1 MFDSMI
7 SKNTFNKIAMLLL
20 VTSLFGC
27 NSDSGSSTS
36 QPPMSLP
43 EEVLPDEPEIEAPIP
58 ELPVPEFPDISKP
71 EVPETPEVTPPEPSD
86 PVIPEPPVPDKVV
99 SRIALNQS
107 RVSLA
112 EGELAQVKVIGFY
125 NDDTQDDL
133 TSQVVWNVENADIV
147 NIDERGVITA
157 LKTGVSVIRAD
168 LDEFSSEMTVQVVD
182 AKLTNIY
189 FDVPHKAIAK
199 GLSFQAKAYGEYTD
213 KQTRD
218 ISHLVEWDS
227 TDCSVVMPGTNG
239 IFTAQ
244 DEGDADIYAE
254 LDGLTSTHGSITVT
268 PAVLVSMGIS
278 STALEMPLGTHK
290 PLVVMGTL
298 SDGEQVD
305 LTRGITWH
313 VDNDVVEI
321 VDNVVK
327 AKHKG
332 TALVTAALDGV
343 QSEPIQVQVT
353 DAILTNIEVTTNAS
367 SVAKGNST
375 QLSAQGVYSDES
387 RVELTEQVAW
397 WVDNQDVLQ
406 LEGARVKGLAVGQAM
421 VYATKDAIT
430 SAPLQIQVTNAVL
443 EKIHVHPSEITLE
456 EKNVQRFYAYGEYS
470 DETTQ
475 DVTHRVTWRS
485 SNKAVLDLIAGG
497 LSNSAQL
504 GSVTI
509 SASLGELKG
518 ISEVKVVEAE
528 EKESAISICPQPRSG
543 EGSVEACLMV
553 ASDEDGRLFTAP
565 PSVKLMNKLGYEL
578 VKPLSYDAT
587 KPKTYVGIKTEDGT
601 RGPVG
606 DFAMF
611 NQYGR
616 DRAGLTS
623 QYANWCHDLS
633 VRNFAGRDNWRRAT
647 RNELFSLYRASRGSV
662 WDGTESIY
670 EEDKD
675 GGGFGWPANSEYWS
689 TSLMDL
695 PHHEGV
701 VYDIINLHRGRA
713 QLVMDAR
720 DPAYASCVSDAP
732 GVPLK

>member
-1 MFDSMI
+1 
-7 SKNTFNKIAMLLL
+7 
-20 VTSLFGC
+20 
-27 NSDSGSSTS
+27 
-36 QPPMSLP
+36 
-43 EEVLPDEPEIEAPIP
+43 
-58 ELPVPEFPDISKP
+58 
-71 EVPETPEVTPPEPSD
+71 
-86 PVIPEPPVPDKVV
+86 
-99 SRIALNQS
+99 
-107 RVSLA
+107 
-112 EGELAQVKVIGFY
+112 
-125 NDDTQDDL
+125 
-133 TSQVVWNVENADIV
+133 
-147 NIDERGVITA
+147 
-157 LKTGVSVIRAD
+157 
-168 LDEFSSEMTVQVVD
+168 
-182 AKLTNIY
+182 
-189 FDVPHKAIAK
+189 
-199 GLSFQAKAYGEYTD
+199 
-213 KQTRD
+213 
-218 ISHLVEWDS
+218 
-227 TDCSVVMPGTNG
+227 
-239 IFTAQ
+239 
-244 DEGDADIYAE
+244 
-254 LDGLTSTHGSITVT
+254 
-268 PAVLVSMGIS
+268 
-278 STALEMPLGTHK
+278 MPLGTHK

-313 VDNDVVEI
+313 ADNDVVEI

-509 SASLGELKG
+509 SASFGELKG
-518 ISEVKVVEAE
+518 TSEVKVVEAE

-543 EGSVEACLMV
+543 EGSAEACLMV

-720 DPAYASCVSDAP
+720 DPAYASCVSDAS

>member
-1 MFDSMI
+1 
-7 SKNTFNKIAMLLL
+7 MLLL

-43 EEVLPDEPEIEAPIP
+43 EEVLPDEPDIEAPIP

-112 EGELAQVKVIGFY
+112 EGELVQVKVIGFY

-157 LKTGVSVIRAD
+157 VKTGVSVIRAD

-189 FDVPHKAIAK
+189 FDLPHKAIAK

-268 PAVLVSMGIS
+268 PAVLVSMDIS

-332 TALVTAALDGV
+332 TALVTAASDGV

-375 QLSAQGVYSDES
+375 LLSAQGV
-387 RVELTEQVAW
+387 
-397 WVDNQDVLQ
+397 
-406 LEGARVKGLAVGQAM
+406 
-421 VYATKDAIT
+421 
-430 SAPLQIQVTNAVL
+430 
-443 EKIHVHPSEITLE
+443 
-456 EKNVQRFYAYGEYS
+456 YS

-518 ISEVKVVEAE
+518 TSEVKVVEAE

-543 EGSVEACLMV
+543 EGSAEACLMV

-601 RGPVG
+601 RGPEG

>member
-1 MFDSMI
+1 
-7 SKNTFNKIAMLLL
+7 
-20 VTSLFGC
+20 
-27 NSDSGSSTS
+27 
-36 QPPMSLP
+36 MSLP

-71 EVPETPEVTPPEPSD
+71 EVPETPEVTPPKPSE

-189 FDVPHKAIAK
+189 FDLPHKAIAK

-268 PAVLVSMGIS
+268 PAVLVSMDIS

-305 LTRGITWH
+305 LTRDITWH

-332 TALVTAALDGV
+332 TAVLTAALDGV

-375 QLSAQGVYSDES
+375 QLSAQGVYSDE
-387 RVELTEQVAW
+387 
-397 WVDNQDVLQ
+397 
-406 LEGARVKGLAVGQAM
+406 
-421 VYATKDAIT
+421 
-430 SAPLQIQVTNAVL
+430 
-443 EKIHVHPSEITLE
+443 
-456 EKNVQRFYAYGEYS
+456 
-470 DETTQ
+470 TTQ

-504 GSVTI
+504 GSVSI

-518 ISEVKVVEAE
+518 TSEVKVVEAE

-543 EGSVEACLMV
+543 EGSAEACLMV

>member
-1 MFDSMI
+1 MI
-7 SKNTFNKIAMLLL
+7 SKNTINKIAMLLL
-20 VTSLFGC
+20 VSSLFGC
-27 NSDSGSSTS
+27 NSDSGSNTN

-71 EVPETPEVTPPEPSD
+71 EVPETPEVTPPEPSA
-86 PVIPEPPVPDKVV
+86 PVIPELPVPDKVV

-157 LKTGVSVIRAD
+157 VKTGVSVIRAD

-353 DAILTNIEVTTNAS
+353 DAILANIEVTTNAS
-367 SVAKGNST
+367 SVAKGNS
-375 QLSAQGVYSDES
+375 
-387 RVELTEQVAW
+387 
-397 WVDNQDVLQ
+397 NP
-406 LEGARVKGLAVGQAM
+406 AVC
-421 VYATKDAIT
+421 T
-430 SAPLQIQVTNAVL
+430 
-443 EKIHVHPSEITLE
+443 
-456 EKNVQRFYAYGEYS
+456 
-470 DETTQ
+470 
-475 DVTHRVTWRS
+475 RS
-485 SNKAVLDLIAGG
+485 L
-497 LSNSAQL
+497 
-504 GSVTI
+504 
-509 SASLGELKG
+509 
-518 ISEVKVVEAE
+518 
-528 EKESAISICPQPRSG
+528 
-543 EGSVEACLMV
+543 
-553 ASDEDGRLFTAP
+553 
-565 PSVKLMNKLGYEL
+565 
-578 VKPLSYDAT
+578 
-587 KPKTYVGIKTEDGT
+587 
-601 RGPVG
+601 
-606 DFAMF
+606 
-611 NQYGR
+611 
-616 DRAGLTS
+616 
-623 QYANWCHDLS
+623 
-633 VRNFAGRDNWRRAT
+633 
-647 RNELFSLYRASRGSV
+647 
-662 WDGTESIY
+662 
-670 EEDKD
+670 
-675 GGGFGWPANSEYWS
+675 
-689 TSLMDL
+689 
-695 PHHEGV
+695 
-701 VYDIINLHRGRA
+701 
-713 QLVMDAR
+713 
-720 DPAYASCVSDAP
+720 
-732 GVPLK
+732 

>member
-1 MFDSMI
+1 
-7 SKNTFNKIAMLLL
+7 MLLL
-20 VTSLFGC
+20 VSSLFGC

-99 SRIALNQS
+99 ARIALNQS

-125 NDDTQDDL
+125 NDETQDDL

-157 LKTGVSVIRAD
+157 VKTGVSVIRAD

-218 ISHLVEWDS
+218 ISHLVKWDS

-239 IFTAQ
+239 IFTA
-244 DEGDADIYAE
+244 
-254 LDGLTSTHGSITVT
+254 
-268 PAVLVSMGIS
+268 
-278 STALEMPLGTHK
+278 LEMPLGTYK

-305 LTRGITWH
+305 LSRGITWH

-543 EGSVEACLMV
+543 EGSAEACLMV

-601 RGPVG
+601 RGPEG

-633 VRNFAGRDNWRRAT
+633 VRNFAGRDNWHRAT

>member
-1 MFDSMI
+1 MI
-7 SKNTFNKIAMLLL
+7 SKNTFNKIATLLL

-58 ELPVPEFPDISKP
+58 ELPGPEFPDISKP

-112 EGELAQVKVIGFY
+112 EGELVQVKVIGFY

-157 LKTGVSVIRAD
+157 VKTGVSVIRAD

-189 FDVPHKAIAK
+189 FDLPHKAIAK

-268 PAVLVSMGIS
+268 PAVLVSMDIS

-332 TALVTAALDGV
+332 TALVTAASDGV

-367 SVAKGNST
+367 SVAKGKST
-375 QLSAQGVYSDES
+375 LLSAQGV
-387 RVELTEQVAW
+387 
-397 WVDNQDVLQ
+397 
-406 LEGARVKGLAVGQAM
+406 
-421 VYATKDAIT
+421 
-430 SAPLQIQVTNAVL
+430 
-443 EKIHVHPSEITLE
+443 
-456 EKNVQRFYAYGEYS
+456 YS

-518 ISEVKVVEAE
+518 TSEVKVVEAE

-543 EGSVEACLMV
+543 EGSAEACLMV

-601 RGPVG
+601 RGPEG

>member
-43 EEVLPDEPEIEAPIP
+43 EEVFPDEPEIEAPIP

-71 EVPETPEVTPPEPSD
+71 EVPETPEVTPPDPSD

-125 NDDTQDDL
+125 NDGTQDDL
-133 TSQVVWNVENADIV
+133 TSQVVWNVENANIV

-189 FDVPHKAIAK
+189 FDLPHKAIAK

-227 TDCSVVMPGTNG
+227 TDCSVVMPGING

-268 PAVLVSMGIS
+268 PAVLVSMDIS
-278 STALEMPLGTHK
+278 SSALEMPLGTHK

-332 TALVTAALDGV
+332 TALVTAASDGV

-375 QLSAQGVYSDES
+375 LLSAQGV
-387 RVELTEQVAW
+387 
-397 WVDNQDVLQ
+397 
-406 LEGARVKGLAVGQAM
+406 
-421 VYATKDAIT
+421 
-430 SAPLQIQVTNAVL
+430 
-443 EKIHVHPSEITLE
+443 
-456 EKNVQRFYAYGEYS
+456 YS

-518 ISEVKVVEAE
+518 TSEVKVVEAE

-543 EGSVEACLMV
+543 EGSAEACLMV

-601 RGPVG
+601 RGPEG

>member
-43 EEVLPDEPEIEAPIP
+43 EEVLPDEPDIEAPIP

-112 EGELAQVKVIGFY
+112 EGELVQVKVIGFY

-157 LKTGVSVIRAD
+157 VKTGVSVIRAD

-189 FDVPHKAIAK
+189 FDLPHKAIAK

-268 PAVLVSMGIS
+268 PAVLVSMDIS

-332 TALVTAALDGV
+332 TALVTAASDGV

-375 QLSAQGVYSDES
+375 LLSAQGV
-387 RVELTEQVAW
+387 
-397 WVDNQDVLQ
+397 
-406 LEGARVKGLAVGQAM
+406 
-421 VYATKDAIT
+421 
-430 SAPLQIQVTNAVL
+430 
-443 EKIHVHPSEITLE
+443 
-456 EKNVQRFYAYGEYS
+456 YS

-518 ISEVKVVEAE
+518 TSEVKVVEAE

-543 EGSVEACLMV
+543 EGSAEACLMV

-601 RGPVG
+601 RGPEG

>member
-1 MFDSMI
+1 
-7 SKNTFNKIAMLLL
+7 MLLL
-20 VTSLFGC
+20 VSSLFGC

-99 SRIALNQS
+99 ARIALNQS

-125 NDDTQDDL
+125 NDETQDDL

-157 LKTGVSVIRAD
+157 VKTGVSVIRAD

-218 ISHLVEWDS
+218 ISHLVKWDS

-239 IFTAQ
+239 IFTA
-244 DEGDADIYAE
+244 
-254 LDGLTSTHGSITVT
+254 
-268 PAVLVSMGIS
+268 
-278 STALEMPLGTHK
+278 LEMPLGTYK

-305 LTRGITWH
+305 LSRGITWH

-543 EGSVEACLMV
+543 EGSAEACLMV

-601 RGPVG
+601 RGPEG

-633 VRNFAGRDNWRRAT
+633 VRNFAGRDNWHRAT

-689 TSLMDL
+689 TSIMDL

>member
-1 MFDSMI
+1 M
-7 SKNTFNKIAMLLL
+7 
-20 VTSLFGC
+20 
-27 NSDSGSSTS
+27 
-36 QPPMSLP
+36 
-43 EEVLPDEPEIEAPIP
+43 
-58 ELPVPEFPDISKP
+58 
-71 EVPETPEVTPPEPSD
+71 
-86 PVIPEPPVPDKVV
+86 
-99 SRIALNQS
+99 
-107 RVSLA
+107 
-112 EGELAQVKVIGFY
+112 
-125 NDDTQDDL
+125 
-133 TSQVVWNVENADIV
+133 
-147 NIDERGVITA
+147 
-157 LKTGVSVIRAD
+157 
-168 LDEFSSEMTVQVVD
+168 
-182 AKLTNIY
+182 
-189 FDVPHKAIAK
+189 
-199 GLSFQAKAYGEYTD
+199 
-213 KQTRD
+213 
-218 ISHLVEWDS
+218 
-227 TDCSVVMPGTNG
+227 
-239 IFTAQ
+239 
-244 DEGDADIYAE
+244 
-254 LDGLTSTHGSITVT
+254 
-268 PAVLVSMGIS
+268 
-278 STALEMPLGTHK
+278 
-290 PLVVMGTL
+290 
-298 SDGEQVD
+298 
-305 LTRGITWH
+305 
-313 VDNDVVEI
+313 
-321 VDNVVK
+321 
-327 AKHKG
+327 
-332 TALVTAALDGV
+332 
-343 QSEPIQVQVT
+343 
-353 DAILTNIEVTTNAS
+353 
-367 SVAKGNST
+367 
-375 QLSAQGVYSDES
+375 
-387 RVELTEQVAW
+387 
-397 WVDNQDVLQ
+397 
-406 LEGARVKGLAVGQAM
+406 
-421 VYATKDAIT
+421 
-430 SAPLQIQVTNAVL
+430 
-443 EKIHVHPSEITLE
+443 
-456 EKNVQRFYAYGEYS
+456 
-470 DETTQ
+470 
-475 DVTHRVTWRS
+475 TWRS

-509 SASLGELKG
+509 SASFGELKG

-543 EGSVEACLMV
+543 EGSAEACLMV

>member
-1 MFDSMI
+1 
-7 SKNTFNKIAMLLL
+7 
-20 VTSLFGC
+20 
-27 NSDSGSSTS
+27 
-36 QPPMSLP
+36 MSLP

-71 EVPETPEVTPPEPSD
+71 EVPETPEVTPPEPSE

-125 NDDTQDDL
+125 NDGTQDDL

-189 FDVPHKAIAK
+189 FDLPHKAIAK

-268 PAVLVSMGIS
+268 PAVLVSMDIS
-278 STALEMPLGTHK
+278 STTLEMPLGTYK

-298 SDGEQVD
+298 SDSEQVD
-305 LTRGITWH
+305 LSRGITWH

-332 TALVTAALDGV
+332 TALVTAASDGV

-375 QLSAQGVYSDES
+375 LLSAQGVYSDES

-406 LEGARVKGLAVGQAM
+406 LEGDRVKGLAVGQAM

-443 EKIHVHPSEITLE
+443 
-456 EKNVQRFYAYGEYS
+456 
-470 DETTQ
+470 
-475 DVTHRVTWRS
+475 
-485 SNKAVLDLIAGG
+485 DLIAGG

-504 GSVTI
+504 GSVSI

-518 ISEVKVVEAE
+518 TSEVKVVEAE

-543 EGSVEACLMV
+543 EGSAEACLMV

>member
-1 MFDSMI
+1 
-7 SKNTFNKIAMLLL
+7 
-20 VTSLFGC
+20 
-27 NSDSGSSTS
+27 
-36 QPPMSLP
+36 MSLP

-58 ELPVPEFPDISKP
+58 ELPGPEFPDISKP

-112 EGELAQVKVIGFY
+112 EGELVQVKVIGFY

-157 LKTGVSVIRAD
+157 VKTGVSVIRAD

-189 FDVPHKAIAK
+189 FDLPHKAIAK

-268 PAVLVSMGIS
+268 PAVLVSMDIS

-332 TALVTAALDGV
+332 TALVTAASDGV

-375 QLSAQGVYSDES
+375 LLSAQGV
-387 RVELTEQVAW
+387 
-397 WVDNQDVLQ
+397 
-406 LEGARVKGLAVGQAM
+406 
-421 VYATKDAIT
+421 
-430 SAPLQIQVTNAVL
+430 
-443 EKIHVHPSEITLE
+443 
-456 EKNVQRFYAYGEYS
+456 YS

-518 ISEVKVVEAE
+518 TSEVKVVEAE

-543 EGSVEACLMV
+543 EGSAEACLMV

-601 RGPVG
+601 RGPEG

>member
-7 SKNTFNKIAMLLL
+7 SKNTFNKIATLLL

-58 ELPVPEFPDISKP
+58 ELPGPEFPDISKP

-112 EGELAQVKVIGFY
+112 EGELVQVKVIGFY

-157 LKTGVSVIRAD
+157 VKTGVSVIRAD

-189 FDVPHKAIAK
+189 FDLPHKAIAK

-268 PAVLVSMGIS
+268 PAVLVSMDIS

-332 TALVTAALDGV
+332 TALVTAASDGV

-375 QLSAQGVYSDES
+375 LLSAQGV
-387 RVELTEQVAW
+387 
-397 WVDNQDVLQ
+397 
-406 LEGARVKGLAVGQAM
+406 
-421 VYATKDAIT
+421 
-430 SAPLQIQVTNAVL
+430 
-443 EKIHVHPSEITLE
+443 
-456 EKNVQRFYAYGEYS
+456 YS

-518 ISEVKVVEAE
+518 TSEVKVVEAE

-543 EGSVEACLMV
+543 EGSAEACLMV

-601 RGPVG
+601 RGPEG

>member
-20 VTSLFGC
+20 VSSLFGC
-27 NSDSGSSTS
+27 NSDSGSNTN

-71 EVPETPEVTPPEPSD
+71 EVPETPEVTPPKPSE

-189 FDVPHKAIAK
+189 FDLPHKAIAK

-268 PAVLVSMGIS
+268 PAVLVSMDIS

-305 LTRGITWH
+305 LTRDITWH

-332 TALVTAALDGV
+332 TAVLTAALDGV

-375 QLSAQGVYSDES
+375 QLSAQGVYSDE
-387 RVELTEQVAW
+387 
-397 WVDNQDVLQ
+397 
-406 LEGARVKGLAVGQAM
+406 
-421 VYATKDAIT
+421 
-430 SAPLQIQVTNAVL
+430 
-443 EKIHVHPSEITLE
+443 
-456 EKNVQRFYAYGEYS
+456 
-470 DETTQ
+470 TTQ

-504 GSVTI
+504 GSVSI

-518 ISEVKVVEAE
+518 TSEVKVVEAE

-543 EGSVEACLMV
+543 EGSAEACLMV

>member
-1 MFDSMI
+1 MI
-7 SKNTFNKIAMLLL
+7 SKNTFNKIATLLL

-58 ELPVPEFPDISKP
+58 ELPGPEFPDISKP

-112 EGELAQVKVIGFY
+112 EGELVQVKVIGFY

-157 LKTGVSVIRAD
+157 VKTGVSVIRAD

-189 FDVPHKAIAK
+189 FDLPHKAIAK

-268 PAVLVSMGIS
+268 PAVLVSMDIS

-332 TALVTAALDGV
+332 TALVTAASDGV

-375 QLSAQGVYSDES
+375 LLSAQGV
-387 RVELTEQVAW
+387 
-397 WVDNQDVLQ
+397 
-406 LEGARVKGLAVGQAM
+406 
-421 VYATKDAIT
+421 
-430 SAPLQIQVTNAVL
+430 
-443 EKIHVHPSEITLE
+443 
-456 EKNVQRFYAYGEYS
+456 YS

-518 ISEVKVVEAE
+518 TSEVKVVEAE

-543 EGSVEACLMV
+543 EGSAEACLMV

-601 RGPVG
+601 RGPEG

-633 VRNFAGRDNWRRAT
+633 VRNFAGRDNWRLAT

>member
-20 VTSLFGC
+20 VSSLFGC

-99 SRIALNQS
+99 ARIALNQS

-125 NDDTQDDL
+125 NDETQDDL

-157 LKTGVSVIRAD
+157 VKTGVSVIRAD

-218 ISHLVEWDS
+218 ISHLVKWDS

-239 IFTAQ
+239 IFTA
-244 DEGDADIYAE
+244 
-254 LDGLTSTHGSITVT
+254 
-268 PAVLVSMGIS
+268 
-278 STALEMPLGTHK
+278 LEMPLGTYK

-305 LTRGITWH
+305 LSRGITWH

-543 EGSVEACLMV
+543 EGSAEACLMV

-601 RGPVG
+601 RGPEG

-633 VRNFAGRDNWRRAT
+633 VRNFAGRDNWHRAT

>member
-7 SKNTFNKIAMLLL
+7 SKNTFNKIATLLL

-58 ELPVPEFPDISKP
+58 ELPGPEFPDISKP

-112 EGELAQVKVIGFY
+112 EGELVQVKVIGFY

-147 NIDERGVITA
+147 NIDERGGITA
-157 LKTGVSVIRAD
+157 VKTGVSVIRAD

-189 FDVPHKAIAK
+189 FDLPHKAIAK

-268 PAVLVSMGIS
+268 PAVLVSMDIS

-332 TALVTAALDGV
+332 TALVTAASDGV

-375 QLSAQGVYSDES
+375 LLSAQGV
-387 RVELTEQVAW
+387 
-397 WVDNQDVLQ
+397 
-406 LEGARVKGLAVGQAM
+406 
-421 VYATKDAIT
+421 
-430 SAPLQIQVTNAVL
+430 
-443 EKIHVHPSEITLE
+443 
-456 EKNVQRFYAYGEYS
+456 YS

-518 ISEVKVVEAE
+518 TSEVKVVEAE

-543 EGSVEACLMV
+543 EGSAEACLMV

-601 RGPVG
+601 RGPEG

>member
-1 MFDSMI
+1 MI
-7 SKNTFNKIAMLLL
+7 SKNTFNKIATLLL

-58 ELPVPEFPDISKP
+58 ELPGPEFPDISKP

-112 EGELAQVKVIGFY
+112 EGELVQVKVIGFY

-157 LKTGVSVIRAD
+157 VKTGVSVIRAD

-189 FDVPHKAIAK
+189 FDLPHKAIAK

-268 PAVLVSMGIS
+268 PAVLVSMDIS

-332 TALVTAALDGV
+332 TALVTAASDGV

-375 QLSAQGVYSDES
+375 LLSAQGV
-387 RVELTEQVAW
+387 
-397 WVDNQDVLQ
+397 
-406 LEGARVKGLAVGQAM
+406 
-421 VYATKDAIT
+421 
-430 SAPLQIQVTNAVL
+430 
-443 EKIHVHPSEITLE
+443 
-456 EKNVQRFYAYGEYS
+456 YS

-518 ISEVKVVEAE
+518 TSEVKVVEAE

-543 EGSVEACLMV
+543 EGSAEACLMV

-601 RGPVG
+601 RGPEG

>member
-1 MFDSMI
+1 
-7 SKNTFNKIAMLLL
+7 
-20 VTSLFGC
+20 
-27 NSDSGSSTS
+27 
-36 QPPMSLP
+36 MSLP
-43 EEVLPDEPEIEAPIP
+43 EEVLPDEPDIEAPIP

-112 EGELAQVKVIGFY
+112 EGELVQVKVIGFY

-157 LKTGVSVIRAD
+157 VKTGVSVIRAD

-189 FDVPHKAIAK
+189 FDLPHKAIAK

-268 PAVLVSMGIS
+268 PAVLVSMDIS

-332 TALVTAALDGV
+332 TALVTAASDGV

-375 QLSAQGVYSDES
+375 LLSAQGV
-387 RVELTEQVAW
+387 
-397 WVDNQDVLQ
+397 
-406 LEGARVKGLAVGQAM
+406 
-421 VYATKDAIT
+421 
-430 SAPLQIQVTNAVL
+430 
-443 EKIHVHPSEITLE
+443 
-456 EKNVQRFYAYGEYS
+456 YS

-518 ISEVKVVEAE
+518 TSEVKVVEAE

-543 EGSVEACLMV
+543 EGSAEACLMV

-601 RGPVG
+601 RGPEG

>member
-20 VTSLFGC
+20 VSSLFGC

-99 SRIALNQS
+99 ARIALNQS

-125 NDDTQDDL
+125 NDETQDDL

-157 LKTGVSVIRAD
+157 VKTGVSVIRAD

-218 ISHLVEWDS
+218 ISHLVKWDS

-239 IFTAQ
+239 IFTA
-244 DEGDADIYAE
+244 
-254 LDGLTSTHGSITVT
+254 
-268 PAVLVSMGIS
+268 
-278 STALEMPLGTHK
+278 LEMPLGTYK

-305 LTRGITWH
+305 LSRGITWH

-543 EGSVEACLMV
+543 EGSAEACLMV

-601 RGPVG
+601 RGPEG

-633 VRNFAGRDNWRRAT
+633 VRNFAGRDNWHRAT

-689 TSLMDL
+689 TSIMDL

>member
-1 MFDSMI
+1 
-7 SKNTFNKIAMLLL
+7 
-20 VTSLFGC
+20 
-27 NSDSGSSTS
+27 
-36 QPPMSLP
+36 MSLP

-189 FDVPHKAIAK
+189 FDLPHKAIAK

-268 PAVLVSMGIS
+268 PAVLVSMDIS

-305 LTRGITWH
+305 LTRDITWH

-332 TALVTAALDGV
+332 TAVLTAALDGV

-375 QLSAQGVYSDES
+375 QLSAQGVYSDE
-387 RVELTEQVAW
+387 
-397 WVDNQDVLQ
+397 
-406 LEGARVKGLAVGQAM
+406 
-421 VYATKDAIT
+421 
-430 SAPLQIQVTNAVL
+430 
-443 EKIHVHPSEITLE
+443 
-456 EKNVQRFYAYGEYS
+456 
-470 DETTQ
+470 TTQ

-504 GSVTI
+504 GSVSI

-518 ISEVKVVEAE
+518 TSEVKVVEAE

-543 EGSVEACLMV
+543 EGSAEACLMV

-675 GGGFGWPANSEYWS
+675 GGGFGWPANSECWS

>member
-1 MFDSMI
+1 MI
-7 SKNTFNKIAMLLL
+7 SKNTFNKIATLLL

-58 ELPVPEFPDISKP
+58 ELPGPEFPDISKP

-112 EGELAQVKVIGFY
+112 EGELVQVKVIGFY

-147 NIDERGVITA
+147 NIDERGGITA
-157 LKTGVSVIRAD
+157 VKTGVSVIRAD

-189 FDVPHKAIAK
+189 FDLPHKAIAK

-268 PAVLVSMGIS
+268 PAVLVSMDIS

-332 TALVTAALDGV
+332 TALVTAASDGV

-375 QLSAQGVYSDES
+375 LLSAQGV
-387 RVELTEQVAW
+387 
-397 WVDNQDVLQ
+397 
-406 LEGARVKGLAVGQAM
+406 
-421 VYATKDAIT
+421 
-430 SAPLQIQVTNAVL
+430 
-443 EKIHVHPSEITLE
+443 
-456 EKNVQRFYAYGEYS
+456 YS

-518 ISEVKVVEAE
+518 TSEVKVVEAE

-543 EGSVEACLMV
+543 EGSAEACLMV

-601 RGPVG
+601 RGPEG

>member
-1 MFDSMI
+1 
-7 SKNTFNKIAMLLL
+7 
-20 VTSLFGC
+20 
-27 NSDSGSSTS
+27 
-36 QPPMSLP
+36 MSLP
-43 EEVLPDEPEIEAPIP
+43 EEVFPDEPEIEAPIP

-71 EVPETPEVTPPEPSD
+71 EVPETPEVTPPDPSD

-125 NDDTQDDL
+125 NDGTQDDL
-133 TSQVVWNVENADIV
+133 TSQVVWNVENANIV

-189 FDVPHKAIAK
+189 FDLPHKAIAK

-227 TDCSVVMPGTNG
+227 TDCSVVMPGING

-268 PAVLVSMGIS
+268 PAVLVSMDIS
-278 STALEMPLGTHK
+278 SSALEMPLGTHK

-332 TALVTAALDGV
+332 TALVTAASDGV

-375 QLSAQGVYSDES
+375 LLSAQGV
-387 RVELTEQVAW
+387 
-397 WVDNQDVLQ
+397 
-406 LEGARVKGLAVGQAM
+406 
-421 VYATKDAIT
+421 
-430 SAPLQIQVTNAVL
+430 
-443 EKIHVHPSEITLE
+443 
-456 EKNVQRFYAYGEYS
+456 YS

-518 ISEVKVVEAE
+518 TSEVKVVEAE

-543 EGSVEACLMV
+543 EGSAEACLMV

-601 RGPVG
+601 RGPEG

>member
-1 MFDSMI
+1 
-7 SKNTFNKIAMLLL
+7 
-20 VTSLFGC
+20 
-27 NSDSGSSTS
+27 
-36 QPPMSLP
+36 MSLP

-99 SRIALNQS
+99 ARIALNQS

-125 NDDTQDDL
+125 NDETQDDL

-157 LKTGVSVIRAD
+157 VKTGVSVIRAD

-218 ISHLVEWDS
+218 ISHLVKWDS

-239 IFTAQ
+239 IFTA
-244 DEGDADIYAE
+244 
-254 LDGLTSTHGSITVT
+254 
-268 PAVLVSMGIS
+268 
-278 STALEMPLGTHK
+278 LEMPLGTYK

-305 LTRGITWH
+305 LSRGITWH

-543 EGSVEACLMV
+543 EGSAEACLMV

-601 RGPVG
+601 RGPEG

-633 VRNFAGRDNWRRAT
+633 VRNFAGRDNWHRAT

>member
-1 MFDSMI
+1 MI

-20 VTSLFGC
+20 VSSLFGC

-99 SRIALNQS
+99 ARIALNQS

-125 NDDTQDDL
+125 NDETQDDL

-157 LKTGVSVIRAD
+157 VKTGVSVIRAD

-218 ISHLVEWDS
+218 ISHLVKWDS

-239 IFTAQ
+239 IFTA
-244 DEGDADIYAE
+244 
-254 LDGLTSTHGSITVT
+254 
-268 PAVLVSMGIS
+268 
-278 STALEMPLGTHK
+278 LEMPLGTYK

-305 LTRGITWH
+305 LSRGITWH

-543 EGSVEACLMV
+543 EGSAEACLMV

-601 RGPVG
+601 RGPEG

-633 VRNFAGRDNWRRAT
+633 VRNFAGRDNWHRAT